1 MLDLFGRNRKS
12 LKDMMDDLDSML
24 GYVYEPTF
32 IKGETKT
39 EKGSD
44 DDGEWTKQ
52 TFTSKDGTYKVT
64 SVVRTYGG
72 EKTSDKQPT
81 KIESLKSELKT
92 AVEKE
97 DFQLAITLRDK
108 IKELEKN
115 EDKVLELQNKLKQHV
130 ENQEFEDAIKVRDE
144 LKKYE

>member
-12 LKDMMDDLDSML
+12 LKDLMNEMDEMF
-24 GYVYEPTF
+24 GTFYEPTF

-39 EKGSD
+39 EEGTDES
-44 DDGEWTKQ
+44 GNWTKH
-52 TFTSKDGTYKVT
+52 TFTSSDGTYKVT
-64 SVVRTYGG
+64 SVVRTNSST
-72 EKTSDKQPT
+72 KTSDKQPT
-81 KIESLKSELKT
+81 KIERLKSELKT

-115 EDKVLELQNKLKQHV
+115 EENILDLQNKLKKYI
-130 ENQEFEDAIKVRDE
+130 ENQEFEEAIKVRDE
-144 LKKYE
+144 LKKYD